1 MPHTKSFEELL
12 SAMKRAA
19 AALRE
24 ADVPFLLGGGLACW
38 ARGGPRTEHDVDFF
52 VRLEHA
58 DAALEALSREG
69 MSAERPPEQW
79 LVKAWDGEI
88 LVDVIYEPAGRVVDD
103 AMFARADE
111 LDVHAVGML
120 VASLEDVIA
129 TKLLSIGEQN
139 LDFSSPLETARAL
152 REQIDWDVVRGWTAE
167 SPYARAFFVLIE
179 GLDIVPPAHASP
191 NGRAASTST
200 AERMPTRRPSSTTGS
215 RRT

>member
-1 MPHTKSFEELL
+1 MPHTESFEELL
-12 SAMKRAA
+12 TAMKRAA
-19 AALRE
+19 AALRD

-52 VRLEHA
+52 LRPEHA
-58 DAALEALSREG
+58 DAALEALSRAG
-69 MSAERPPEQW
+69 MTVERPPERW

-88 LVDVIYEPAGRVVDD
+88 LLDVIYEPAGRVVDD
-103 AMFARADE
+103 AMFARGEE

-129 TKLLSIGEQN
+129 TKLMSIGEQN

-167 SPYARAFFVLIE
+167 SPYARAFFVLLE
-179 GLDIVPPAHASP
+179 GLDIVPPGHPSP
-191 NGRAASTST
+191 NGWAASTST
-200 AERMPTRRPSSTTGS
+200 AERMPTSRPSSTTGK